1 MEQRIQKAYASAPK
15 TWLWQL
21 LAAFIVACLLAW
33 SGTAVQT
40 SNPTSNGLEVAG
52 NIISGIFHP
61 SAKLLF
67 TLGTNGVP
75 YLLLETFCI
84 AFLGTIVGA
93 VISLPLSFIS
103 ASNLVPKPLALVGRI
118 LIAAIRTVPAFVYG
132 LMFIRVTGPGP
143 FAGLLTMSLCSIG
156 MVSKMFIESIEDLDK
171 RILESLDAAGCTTFQ
186 KIRYGVIPQL
196 TASFI
201 STTIYRFDINLKD
214 ATTLGIVGAGGIG
227 VKLNEALGLFK
238 YIAVADVLN
247 MVVDTVFPHYADYS
261 APMLILTAVMYTFYL
276 YFSFSGYSE
285 ISRATGLVL
294 GLDLPENFKTPFY
307 ATNFSGFWSRW
318 HISFSSWL
326 QDYLFMPLAWADLGR
341 FGRLPT
347 ELCVFCVFFASGFW
361 HGSTAPFI
369 IWGLLQAVYRVGEEL
384 LHRRFGK
391 PKKRGTPARV
401 LWGKRVVVFVL
412 WTISMVFFRVG
423 SGNLSG
429 MAENLGVGDA
439 FVYLGRCLMNS
450 WSPARF
456 AGELYS
462 TAYTGF
468 YANTIMVAAYWA
480 FAALALALGIWLDH
494 RRNFACKNKPA
505 EVALASAKHRN
516 ALYVVLIVFILVG
529 YIMQSGGFNANAFGP
544 YAGF

>member
-1 MEQRIQKAYASAPK
+1 M
-15 TWLWQL
+15 
-21 LAAFIVACLLAW
+21 
-33 SGTAVQT
+33 
-40 SNPTSNGLEVAG
+40 
-52 NIISGIFHP
+52 
-61 SAKLLF
+61 
-67 TLGTNGVP
+67 
-75 YLLLETFCI
+75 
-84 AFLGTIVGA
+84 
-93 VISLPLSFIS
+93 
-103 ASNLVPKPLALVGRI
+103 
-118 LIAAIRTVPAFVYG
+118 
-132 LMFIRVTGPGP
+132 
-143 FAGLLTMSLCSIG
+143 
-156 MVSKMFIESIEDLDK
+156 
-171 RILESLDAAGCTTFQ
+171 
-186 KIRYGVIPQL
+186 
-196 TASFI
+196 
-201 STTIYRFDINLKD
+201 
-214 ATTLGIVGAGGIG
+214 
-227 VKLNEALGLFK
+227 
-238 YIAVADVLN
+238 
-247 MVVDTVFPHYADYS
+247 
-261 APMLILTAVMYTFYL
+261 
-276 YFSFSGYSE
+276 
-285 ISRATGLVL
+285 
-294 GLDLPENFKTPFY
+294 
-307 ATNFSGFWSRW
+307 
-318 HISFSSWL
+318 
-326 QDYLFMPLAWADLGR
+326 
-341 FGRLPT
+341 
-347 ELCVFCVFFASGFW
+347 
-361 HGSTAPFI
+361 
-369 IWGLLQAVYRVGEEL
+369 GEEL

-468 YANTIMVAAYWA
+468 YANTIMVAVYWA

>member
-1 MEQRIQKAYASAPK
+1 MGLQSLQYCAFWVVVAAVYLHLPVRMQPVFLLGASWVFYA
-15 TWLWQL
+15 
-21 LAAFIVACLLAW
+21 LAMPAMLPVTIALAVFTYLCGRGLAW
-33 SGTAVQT
+33 RGGAYKTAFLRLGVIGMLGILAFFKY
-40 SNPTSNGLEVAG
+40 NGLLGGVLHGWRAVAMPLGISFTSFAAIAYLIDATRGDCEV
-52 NIISGIFHP
+52 
-61 SAKLLF
+61 
-67 TLGTNGVP
+67 
-75 YLLLETFCI
+75 ET
-84 AFLGTIVGA
+84 
-93 VISLPLSFIS
+93 SFIR
-103 ASNLVPKPLALVGRI
+103 LALFLNFFATVTQGPICRAGA
-118 LIAAIRTVPAFVYG
+118 LLPQLSAEHRFDAARTVRALRLY
-132 LMFIRVTGPGP
+132 
-143 FAGLLTMSLCSIG
+143 
-156 MVSKMFIESIEDLDK
+156 
-171 RILESLDAAGCTTFQ
+171 
-186 KIRYGVIPQL
+186 
-196 TASFI
+196 
-201 STTIYRFDINLKD
+201 
-214 ATTLGIVGAGGIG
+214 
-227 VKLNEALGLFK
+227 ALGLFK

-423 SGNLSG
+423 SAPAAAPLT
-429 MAENLGVGDA
+429 VGDA
-439 FVYLGRCLMNS
+439 FAYLGRCFLG

-456 AGELYS
+456 GSELYAAAS
-462 TAYTGF
+462 NGF
-468 YANTIMVAAYWA
+468 YANAIMVAAYYV
-480 FAALALALGIWLDH
+480 FVVLVLALAFYLDT
-494 RRNFACKNKPA
+494 RRAFAYKNKPA
-505 EVALASAKHRN
+505 EVCLAGEKHRWAVYY
-516 ALYVVLIVFILVG
+516 ALVVALLVG
-529 YIMQSGGFNANAFGP
+529 YIMQSGGFGNSGFGM